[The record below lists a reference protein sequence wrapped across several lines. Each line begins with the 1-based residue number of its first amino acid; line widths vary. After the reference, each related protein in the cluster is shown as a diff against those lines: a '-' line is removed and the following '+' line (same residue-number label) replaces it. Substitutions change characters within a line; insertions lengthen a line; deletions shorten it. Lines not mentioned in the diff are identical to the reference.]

1 MRTQRL
7 VLFAIAGLLLAAL
20 PVLAHHSFKAQYD
33 ETQPITLKGTV
44 TKITWNNPHVLMY
57 LDVKDDKGN
66 VANWELELASPNG
79 LLSQGW
85 KVDSLK
91 PGVQV
96 SVNGFRARDGSNMAN
111 IRKVVL
117 DSR

>member
-1 MRTQRL
+1 MRTQRRTIL
-7 VLFAIAGLLLAAL
+7 IAGLLFLAVPL
-20 PVLAHHSFKAQYD
+20 LAHHSFKVQYD
-33 ETQPITLKGTV
+33 ETQPVTLKGTI

-57 LDVKDDKGN
+57 LDVKDDEGK
-66 VANWELELASPNG
+66 VANWSLELASPNG

-91 PGVQV
+91 PGDQV
-96 SVNGFRARDGSNMAN
+96 SVSGYRARDGSNTAN

-117 DSR
+117 ESQ